1 VHETASGDYP
11 LEIQN
16 EWSPPVTAERV
27 AAYIA
32 TALAHE
38 TTLVAEID
46 GAVVGV
52 GALVEAQ
59 SEVRAVYVS
68 HSAARQG
75 VGSARLREIEGLARA
90 RGCAELTF
98 DSSLTA
104 ERFYL
109 RNGYA
114 VRRYAPRI
122 EVLGGARESGS
133 SPRML
138 GSRTDDSVCDVVE
151 LPSIRL
157 RRCAPGSSCW
167 ARGRMGGER
176 VQSANCGR

>member
-1 VHETASGDYP
+1 MRNSTLDSDEDRVNGIIIRYATQANARAILECHHSAVHESAAGHYP
-11 LEIQN
+11 REILN

-27 AAYIA
+27 TAYIA
-32 TALAHE
+32 TALPHE

-46 GAVVGV
+46 GAVVGF

-75 VGSARLREIEGLARA
+75 VGSALLREIEGLARA

-109 RNGYA
+109 RHGYA
-114 VRRYAPRI
+114 
-122 EVLGGARESGS
+122 GGARGVHALSSG
-133 SPRML
+133 
-138 GSRTDDSVCDVVE
+138 
-151 LPSIRL
+151 
-157 RRCAPGSSCW
+157 
-167 ARGRMGGER
+167 GRMAC
-176 VQSANCGR
+176 VTMTKKLVLP